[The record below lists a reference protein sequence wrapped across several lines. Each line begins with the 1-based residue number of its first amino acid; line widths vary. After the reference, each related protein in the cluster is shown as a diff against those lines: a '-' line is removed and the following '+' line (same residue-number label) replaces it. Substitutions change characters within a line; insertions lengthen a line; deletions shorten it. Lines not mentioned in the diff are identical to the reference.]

1 MIGIIRKI
9 FNGLGK
15 VEEILLTA
23 LFALAFLIILA
34 QAVSRYVFNDPIIW
48 TDEVSVTLQM
58 LIGFLGIG
66 YGIRTKTHIKV
77 DTIYQ
82 KFPRKLQL
90 VISFLFSLMFIIAAV
105 IMVKY
110 GIKYAVTNW
119 NINFGTFK
127 FGKGK
132 TFLALPIGYGLAI
145 AYSILDMTDEVLEFI
160 GRKPVFE
167 LGKEKV

>member
-105 IMVKY
+105 I
-110 GIKYAVTNW
+110 IW
-119 NINFGTFK
+119 N
-127 FGKGK
+127 
-132 TFLALPIGYGLAI
+132 
-145 AYSILDMTDEVLEFI
+145 
-160 GRKPVFE
+160 
-167 LGKEKV
+167 